1 MRSTN
6 RRRDCNAGIQ
16 ELMNKYG
23 IRITL
28 PSGDT
33 MSAPHLLGP
42 NFEAFRWYES
52 REARDDAFDAMLRHP
67 DYYRS
72 GDVPTQ
78 VLAKVDP

>member
-1 MRSTN
+1 MMDR
-6 RRRDCNAGIQ
+6 
-16 ELMNKYG
+16 YG

-28 PSGDT
+28 PSGDV

-42 NFEAFRWYES
+42 DFEAFRWYRS
-52 REARDDAFDAMLRHP
+52 REARDEAFEAMQRHP

-78 VLAKVDP
+78 VLSKVDP

>member
-1 MRSTN
+1 MDR
-6 RRRDCNAGIQ
+6 
-16 ELMNKYG
+16 YG

-28 PSGDT
+28 PSGDV

-42 NFEAFRWYES
+42 DFEAFRWYRS
-52 REARDDAFDAMLRHP
+52 REARDEAFEAMRRHP

-78 VLAKVDP
+78 VLSKIDP